1 MRVCRSLESRRD
13 LQGLEQD
20 SRGTTMTFA
29 GYVMRGIGGIVLMAV
44 AMVGLQAPACAGM
57 IGTAVVIDQQQA
69 VLDRGRLL
77 TALDR
82 DEVREQLI
90 ALGVDP
96 RSARERVAS
105 LSDEELR
112 SVAGQVQDLP
122 AGGDILGVAVL
133 IFLVLLF
140 TDIMGYTKV
149 FPFVKKTV
157 H

>member
-1 MRVCRSLESRRD
+1 M
-13 LQGLEQD
+13 
-20 SRGTTMTFA
+20 MA
-29 GYVMRGIGGIVLMAV
+29 YVLRGIGGVVLMTVTMLSLQTPVYAG
-44 AMVGLQAPACAGM
+44 MVGTGA
-57 IGTAVVIDQQQA
+57 VIDQQQA
-69 VLDRGRLL
+69 AVDRGRLL

-82 DEVREQLI
+82 EDVRQQLI
-90 ALGVDP
+90 TLGVDP
-96 RSARERVAS
+96 QAAQQRVAS

-112 SVAGQVQDLP
+112 SVAGHMQDLP

-140 TDIMGYTKV
+140 TDIMGYTDV